1 MYERIKINMREED
14 ILYPLRRIHG
24 VMHTTYEQLKKNI
37 SIAVYLFFP
46 YGRKV
51 LIPGTPEHQNLGDSA
66 IVIAQKK
73 FLEKCGIS
81 ADRIKELTFS
91 EYKHNSKFLQKLIN
105 TNIVIM
111 QLGGGNM
118 GDQWIEEEK
127 LHREL
132 LINFPEN
139 TEIVFPQTV
148 FYTATDFGEE
158 EKRKSVKYYNG
169 RKKFILFA
177 REKKSYELMKSI
189 YPDTSVL
196 LVPDIVL
203 SASRDTFGV
212 QTQKREDILLCLR
225 NDVEKS
231 MTSEEQ
237 IYIGS
242 YLKRHEYLFKVTDMY
257 SGCTVTKENRNDCV
271 RRKMEEFASARLVI
285 TDRLHGMVFAAIT
298 GTPCIVFENYNY
310 KVEGT
315 YEWIKYLPYIRFVRS
330 TAEMEKVFPE
340 LLMQKDCKY
349 DNKPLQPYFKKL
361 EDIVK
366 RSIL

>member
-1 MYERIKINMREED
+1 MYEGIKANMREKD
-14 ILYPLRRIHG
+14 ILYPLRRVHG
-24 VMHTTYEQLKKNI
+24 VMHTIYEQLKKNI
-37 SIAVYLFFP
+37 SITVYLFFP

-51 LIPGTPEHQNLGDSA
+51 LIPGTPKHENLGDSA

-81 ADRIKELTFS
+81 AARIKEVTFP
-91 EYKHNSKFLQKLIN
+91 EYKQNSKLLQKLIN
-105 TNIVIM
+105 TNVVIT

-132 LINFPEN
+132 LINFPKN
-139 TEIVFPQTV
+139 TEIIFPQTV
-148 FYTATDFGEE
+148 YYTSTDFGED
-158 EKRKSVKYYNG
+158 EKQKSIKYYNG
-169 RKKFILFA
+169 RKNLILFA

-189 YPDTSVL
+189 YSVVPIF

-203 SASRDTFGV
+203 SASQDTFGV

-231 MTSEEQ
+231 MTSDEQ
-237 IYIGS
+237 LYIES
-242 YLKRHEYLFKVTDMY
+242 YLKRQRYSFKITDMY

-271 RRKMEEFASARLVI
+271 RRKMEEFAAARLVI

-298 GTPCIVFENYNY
+298 ETPCLVFGNYNY

-330 TAEMEKVFPE
+330 TDEMEKVFPE
-340 LLMQKDCKY
+340 LLKQKECKY

-366 RSIL
+366 RSI